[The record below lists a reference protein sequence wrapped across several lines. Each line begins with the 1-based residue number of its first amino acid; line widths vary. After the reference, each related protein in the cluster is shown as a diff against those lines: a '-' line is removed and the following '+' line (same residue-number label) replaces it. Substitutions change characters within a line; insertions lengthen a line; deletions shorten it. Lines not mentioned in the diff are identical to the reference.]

1 MISLLLAA
9 GAAAFREAPVPPL
22 ATQEVE
28 AAVRTPDESSD
39 GDFEV
44 LVEVDR
50 VTPVKSPGDIQVNV
64 DRVMPVAGPKVT
76 NTIEFKKGNR
86 GKKGRKN

>member
-1 MISLLLAA
+1 M
-9 GAAAFREAPVPPL
+9 
-22 ATQEVE
+22 E

-76 NTIEFKKGNR
+76 NTIEFKR
-86 GKKGRKN
+86 GTGARRAGKN